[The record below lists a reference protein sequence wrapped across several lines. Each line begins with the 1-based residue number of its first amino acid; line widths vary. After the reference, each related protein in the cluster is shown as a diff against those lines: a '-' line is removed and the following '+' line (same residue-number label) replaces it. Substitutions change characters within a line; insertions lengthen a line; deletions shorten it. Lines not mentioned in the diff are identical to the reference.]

1 MEETL
6 LQEGIQAAKRGNKQ
20 EAQQLLRQA
29 LEFNPRSIAAW
40 LWLSSVV
47 DSDQERRECL
57 DSVLAIDPNN
67 QAAQYGL
74 AQLAGTPQ
82 PERLEPEPSPTGPAP
97 EPSKAEEPSPPP
109 QAEALEGM
117 LHELRHI
124 SGQLEDLT
132 GGLKPLSASLAALEA
147 TKTADQAKEAPIKT
161 ALFVD
166 FDNIYLGLKAS
177 DPAAAESFA
186 TAPARWLNWI
196 EAGMPSAEEERPRPI
211 VERVVLIRQCYLNPR
226 AFHQFRPYFT
236 RSAFSVI
243 DCPPLTTRGKTSSD
257 IRMVMDIL
265 DTLQH
270 RTQYDEFIILSGDA
284 DFTPVLFQLRAYD
297 YRTTVV
303 SIGPAAEAYKAACDR
318 VITEDTFIED
328 ALGIAWEQAADETS
342 PPRLAR
348 SEVEPGVLD
357 AMARRVYEEASA
369 SGEVLATD
377 LPRIY
382 KEFTEFK
389 QSKNWLGFSSL
400 RVLTQE
406 LVRRHHE
413 LLLVEGDPW
422 RVALHVTPSGEV
434 ETDLKSKI
442 VARVREIVAEADEP
456 MAMGKAAHLVIT
468 DLGPQVTASGWAGTG
483 SFKNLLLSVE
493 DRRFEILVAPNTPGY
508 LYDPER
514 HERPSVDWAGDE
526 LRSLSPDLV
535 TFIGRV
541 SQVTGTPALSPR
553 QYRVVFEAIADDV
566 RERAYNIIRTSKA
579 VRDLCIE
586 RGESISRK
594 NVSFILRGI
603 TYTGHRFGEGDRE
616 DSAFTLG
623 RIFRRNVLALISDA
637 QLELTEDESAM
648 LDKWILGGFAEDA

>member
-1 MEETL
+1 MNPADA
-6 LQEGIQAAKRGNKQ
+6 GIQAAKRGDNQ

-47 DSDQERRECL
+47 DTDLERRECMG
-57 DSVLAIDPNN
+57 SVLAIDPDN
-67 QAAQYGL
+67 QAARYGL
-74 AQLAGTPQ
+74 ARLSEAPLQ
-82 PERLEPEPSPTGPAP
+82 PAAP
-97 EPSKAEEPSPPP
+97 EVGPPSAPPGPSESAEPPPP
-109 QAEALEGM
+109 QQAEILKGM

-124 SGQLEDLT
+124 SGKLEDLA
-132 GGLKPLSASLAALEA
+132 GGLKPRDTGSSAFE
-147 TKTADQAKEAPIKT
+147 TAGAVDQFEKPRIKT

-166 FDNIYLGLKAS
+166 FDNIYIGLKTS
-177 DPAAAESFA
+177 DSVAAERFA
-186 TAPARWLNWI
+186 TDPARWLRWI
-196 EAGMPSAEEERPRPI
+196 ESGMPSAEEERPHPDMD
-211 VERVVLIRQCYLNPR
+211 RVVLIRQCYLNPR

-303 SIGPAAEAYKAACDR
+303 SVGPAAEAYKAACDR

-328 ALGIAWEQAADETS
+328 ALGIAWEQAADEAAA
-342 PPRLAR
+342 PELAR
-348 SEVEPGVLD
+348 SEVAPGILD
-357 AMARRVYEEASA
+357 AMARRVYEEAST

-377 LPRIY
+377 LPRLY
-382 KEFTEFK
+382 KEFPEFK
-389 QSKNWLGFSSL
+389 RSKNWLGFSSL
-400 RVLTQE
+400 RVLTQD
-406 LVRRHHE
+406 LIRRQHD
-413 LLLVEGDPW
+413 LRLVEDDPW
-422 RVALHVTPSGEV
+422 RVALHATPSGEV
-434 ETDLKSKI
+434 ENDLKTKI

-456 MAMGKAAHLVIT
+456 VAMGKAAHLVIT
-468 DLGPQVTASGWAGTG
+468 DLGPQVTESGWAGAG
-483 SFKNLLLSVE
+483 SFKSLLLGVE
-493 DRRFEILVAPNTPGY
+493 NRGFELLLAPNTPGY

-514 HERPSVDWAGDE
+514 HERPSVDWVGDE

-566 RERAYNIIRTSKA
+566 REHSYNIIRTSKA

-586 RGESISRK
+586 RSESISRK

-603 TYTGHRFGEGDRE
+603 TYTGHRFGEGARKDN
-616 DSAFTLG
+616 AFTLG

-648 LDKWILGGFAEDA
+648 LDKWILGGFAED

>member
-6 LQEGIQAAKRGNKQ
+6 LQEGIQAAKRGDNQ
-20 EAQQLLRQA
+20 EAQQLLRQT
-29 LEFNPRSIAAW
+29 LEFNPRNIAAW

-47 DSDQERRECL
+47 DTDQERRECL
-57 DSVLAIDPNN
+57 ESVLAIDPDH
-67 QAAQYGL
+67 QAARYGL
-74 AQLAGTPQ
+74 TQLLEAPQ
-82 PERLEPEPSPTGPAP
+82 PAPLEPEPGPPGPAP
-97 EPSKAEEPSPPP
+97 VPSKAAEPSLPP
-109 QAEALEGM
+109 QAEILKGM

-124 SGQLEDLT
+124 SDQLEDLT
-132 GGLKPLSASLAALEA
+132 GGLKPLSTGLAALEA
-147 TKTADQAKEAPIKT
+147 ARTADQVKKPRIKT

-177 DPAAAESFA
+177 DPAAAERFA
-186 TAPARWLNWI
+186 TDPARWLNWI

-211 VERVVLIRQCYLNPR
+211 AERVVLIRQCYLNPR

-270 RTQYDEFIILSGDA
+270 RTQYDEFTILSGDA

-328 ALGIAWEQAADETS
+328 ALGIAWEQAVNEAVS
-342 PPRLAR
+342 PGLAR
-348 SEVEPGVLD
+348 SEVEPGILD

-382 KEFTEFK
+382 KEFPGFK
-389 QSKNWLGFSSL
+389 RSKNWLGFSSL

-406 LVRRHHE
+406 LVRRQHD
-413 LLLVEGDPW
+413 LRLVEGDPW
-422 RVALHVTPSGEV
+422 RVAVPATPTGEV
-434 ETDLKSKI
+434 EHDLKSKI

-456 MAMGKAAHLVIT
+456 VAMGKAAHLVIT
-468 DLGPQVTASGWAGTG
+468 DLGPQVTESGWAGTG
-483 SFKNLLLSVE
+483 SFKNLLLGVE

-514 HERPSVDWAGDE
+514 HERPSVDWVGDE
-526 LRSLSPDLV
+526 LRGLSPDLV

-566 RERAYNIIRTSKA
+566 REHSYNIIRTSKT

-603 TYTGHRFGEGDRE
+603 TYTGHRFGEGPRE

-648 LDKWILGGFAEDA
+648 LDKWILGGFGEDG

>member
-6 LQEGIQAAKRGNKQ
+6 LQEGIQAAKRGDNQ

-29 LEFNPRSIAAW
+29 LEFNPRSVAAW

-47 DSDQERRECL
+47 ESDLERRECL
-57 DSVLAIDPNN
+57 DSVLAIDPDN
-67 QAAQYGL
+67 QAARYGL
-74 AQLAGTPQ
+74 VQLSQAPQ
-82 PERLEPEPSPTGPAP
+82 PSAPGPGESAEP
-97 EPSKAEEPSPPP
+97 PPP
-109 QAEALEGM
+109 QQAEVLKGV

-124 SGQLEDLT
+124 SSQIEDLT
-132 GGLKPLSASLAALEA
+132 GGLKPHGTRFSALE
-147 TKTADQAKEAPIKT
+147 TASAVDQVEAPRIKT

-166 FDNIYLGLKAS
+166 FDNIYIGLKAS
-177 DPAAAESFA
+177 DSAAAERFA
-186 TAPARWLNWI
+186 TDPARWLGWI
-196 EAGMPSAEEERPRPI
+196 ESGMPSAEEEHPYPAMK
-211 VERVVLIRQCYLNPR
+211 RVVLIRQCYLNPR

-328 ALGIAWEQAADETS
+328 ALGIAWEQTADEAVA
-342 PPRLAR
+342 PRLAR
-348 SEVEPGVLD
+348 SEVAPGVLD
-357 AMARRVYEEASA
+357 AMARRVYEEAGA

-377 LPRIY
+377 LPRLY
-382 KEFTEFK
+382 KEFPEFK
-389 QSKNWLGFSSL
+389 RSKNWLGFSSL

-406 LVRRHHE
+406 LIRRQHD
-413 LLLVEGDPW
+413 LRLVEGDPW
-422 RVALHVTPSGEV
+422 RVALHATPSGAV
-434 ETDLKSKI
+434 ENDLKTKI
-442 VARVREIVAEADEP
+442 VERVREIVAEADEP
-456 MAMGKAAHLVIT
+456 VAMGKAAHLVIS
-468 DLGPQVTASGWAGTG
+468 DLGPQVTESGWAGAG
-483 SFKNLLLSVE
+483 SFKNLLLGVE
-493 DRRFEILVAPNTPGY
+493 NRGFELLLAPNTPGY

-514 HERPSVDWAGDE
+514 HERPSVDWVGDE
-526 LRSLSPDLV
+526 LRILSPDLV

-566 RERAYNIIRTSKA
+566 RQHSYNIIRTSKA

-603 TYTGHRFGEGDRE
+603 TYTGHRFGEGDRK
-616 DSAFTLG
+616 DNAFTLG
-623 RIFRRNVLALISDA
+623 RIFRRNVKALISDA

-648 LDKWILGGFAEDA
+648 LDKWILGGFTED